1 MSGLCAVA
9 PPLSGLFAFPIIG
22 DHMQPSLRTGDY
34 LMIAPARA
42 YDGEGVYILDFAGEG
57 IGCPYLAERV
67 PVRGVDEVRIWH
79 PNPAYSRH
87 VIGMDQFR
95 GAVIGKAVAEVR
107 MMGRP
112 DEIARRIAA

>member
-9 PPLSGLFAFPIIG
+9 PPLSGLSAYAVAG
-22 DHMQPSLRTGDY
+22 DHMQPSLRSGDY
-34 LMIAPARA
+34 LMVAPAKS
-42 YDGEGVYILDFAGEG
+42 YDGEGVYILDFDGEG

-87 VIGMDQFR
+87 VIGMGEFR
-95 GAVIGKAVAEVR
+95 RAVMGKAVAEVR
-107 MMGRP
+107 MMCTP
-112 DEIARRIAA
+112 SEVARRIAA